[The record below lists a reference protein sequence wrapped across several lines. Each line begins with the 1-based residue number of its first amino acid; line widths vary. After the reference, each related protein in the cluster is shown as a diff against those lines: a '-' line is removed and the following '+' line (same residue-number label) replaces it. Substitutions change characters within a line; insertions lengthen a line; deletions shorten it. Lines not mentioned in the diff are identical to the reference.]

1 MRVQFGKRCGIATR
15 RMRRERIYIPRPV
28 RYGGAMPDRK
38 TKVSNIGCS
47 FWSCAFVLL
56 SAGLAIAAEDQPMG
70 PERIRQAVEAGLRT
84 IEKSSAE
91 YPEHR
96 SCFSCHHQTLPMQTM
111 VSARKRGFKVN
122 EAILRDQAQLTY
134 DFFKARLENLRS
146 GTGIG
151 GRAMTVSFGLWALDL
166 GNWKSDDITSAMVSF
181 LLKNQEADGHFSSNL
196 NRPPLEDSI
205 VTSTAVV
212 AYYMQKFGPADQKAE
227 VERSVNSARD
237 WLLKAPV
244 SSQEDRNSKLW
255 GLNLLA
261 AGKEHAEKARKEI
274 WAAQRA
280 DGGWA
285 QLAGMQSDAYA
296 TGQTLFVLEETG
308 TPAAHPGYQRGVRF
322 LLETQLKDGSWF
334 VKTRSKP
341 VQTFFDSGFPH
352 GKDQFISISAT
363 SWAVAALAAANV
375 SD

>member
-1 MRVQFGKRCGIATR
+1 
-15 RMRRERIYIPRPV
+15 
-28 RYGGAMPDRK
+28 MPNRK
-38 TKVSNIGCS
+38 SNVFNIGRS
-47 FWSCAFVLL
+47 FWSCVVVLVFG
-56 SAGLAIAAEDQPMG
+56 SLALAAENQPIG
-70 PERIRQAVEAGLRT
+70 RDRIRHAVEAGLRT

-111 VSARKRGFKVN
+111 VSARNRGFKVN
-122 EAILRDQAQLTY
+122 ETILRDQAQLTY
-134 DFFKARLENLRS
+134 DSFKARLENLQS
-146 GTGIG
+146 GNGIG

-181 LLKNQEADGHFSSNL
+181 LLKNQEADGHFSCTL

-205 VTSTAVV
+205 VTSTAIV
-212 AYYMQKFGPADQKAE
+212 AYYMQKFGSAAQKVE
-227 VERSVNSARD
+227 VERSVKSAKE
-237 WLLKAPV
+237 WLLKAPT

-255 GLNLLA
+255 GLHLLMA
-261 AGKEHAEKARKEI
+261 DKEHAEKARMEI
-274 WAAQRA
+274 LASQRA

-285 QLAGMQSDAYA
+285 QLAGMDSDAYA
-296 TGQTLFVLEETG
+296 TGQTLFVLAETG
-308 TPAAHPGYQRGVRF
+308 TPVSHSAYARGVRF
-322 LLETQLKDGSWF
+322 LLETQLKDGSWH